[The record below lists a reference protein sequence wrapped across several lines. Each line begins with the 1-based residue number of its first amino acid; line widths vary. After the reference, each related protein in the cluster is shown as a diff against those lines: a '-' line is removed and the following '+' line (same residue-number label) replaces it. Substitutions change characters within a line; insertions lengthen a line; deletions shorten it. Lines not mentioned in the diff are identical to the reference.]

1 MARKRKSH
9 TPALKARVALAA
21 VRGDKTVSELASLHG
36 VHPTLIHTWKKQLVE
51 GAEELFQSGAKTSSV
66 EHEALEAQ
74 LYEQI
79 GRLKTELDWLKKKA
93 ASFG

>member
-9 TPALKARVALAA
+9 TAVFKAQVALAA
-21 VRGDKTVSELASLHG
+21 VKGDKTVGELASLHS
-36 VHPTLIHTWKKQLVE
+36 VHPTLIHAWKKLLVE
-51 GAEELFQSGAKTSSV
+51 NAEELFQGGVKASSTD
-66 EHEALEAQ
+66 HELLQAQ

>member
-9 TPALKARVALAA
+9 SAAFKAQLALAA
-21 VRGDKTVSELASLHG
+21 VRGDKTINELASLHG
-36 VHPTLIHTWKKQLVE
+36 VHPTMIHAWKKQLL
-51 GAEELFQSGAKTSSV
+51 GSAEELFQSGAKVASAD
-66 EHEALEAQ
+66 HETLQAQ

-79 GRLKTELDWLKKKA
+79 GRLKTELDWLKKKT

>member
-9 TPALKARVALAA
+9 TATFKAQVALAA
-21 VRGDKTVSELASLHG
+21 VRGEKTVSELASLHG
-36 VHPTLIHTWKKQLVE
+36 VHPTMIHTWKKQLVE
-51 GAEELFQSGAKTSSV
+51 NAEEVFQTGTKASGA
-66 EHEALEAQ
+66 EHEALQAQ

-93 ASFG
+93 ASFD

>member
-1 MARKRKSH
+1 MAGKRKSH
-9 TPALKARVALAA
+9 TAAFKAQVALAA
-21 VRGDKTVSELASLHG
+21 VKGDKTVGELASLHG
-36 VHPTLIHTWKKQLVE
+36 VHPTLIHAWKKQLLSNV
-51 GAEELFQSGAKTSSV
+51 EELFQSGVKTSTG
-66 EHEALEAQ
+66 EHETLEAQ

>member
-9 TPALKARVALAA
+9 TATFKAQVALAA
-21 VRGDKTVSELASLHG
+21 VKGDKTVNELASLHG
-36 VHPTLIHTWKKQLVE
+36 LHPTMIHTWKKQLLDN
-51 GAEELFQSGAKTSSV
+51 AEEVFESGAKTSSA
-66 EHEALEAQ
+66 EHEALQAQ

>member
-1 MARKRKSH
+1 MGRKRKSH
-9 TPALKARVALAA
+9 TAALKAQVALAA
-21 VRGDKTVSELASLHG
+21 VKGDRTISELASLHG
-36 VHPTLIHTWKKQLVE
+36 VHPTLIHTWKKQLVSN
-51 GAEELFQSGAKTSSV
+51 AEELFQSGARTTNG
-66 EHEALEAQ
+66 EHEALTAQ